1 MTFRGQ
7 ECSKDIALFG
17 PNHIL
22 TELNRRVSAERLNIV
37 FSASFRIAD
46 DSLRLLQEIKHPV
59 KRAATSSQ
67 FQQYAGIP
75 DHYSL
80 ELA

>member
-1 MTFRGQ
+1 MMPSITATSVAR
-7 ECSKDIALFG
+7 
-17 PNHIL
+17 
-22 TELNRRVSAERLNIV
+22 
-37 FSASFRIAD
+37 
-46 DSLRLLQEIKHPV
+46 LRLLQEIEDPV

-67 FQQYAGIP
+67 FHQYAGIP

>member
-1 MTFRGQ
+1 LT
-7 ECSKDIALFG
+7 IAG
-17 PNHIL
+17 
-22 TELNRRVSAERLNIV
+22 
-37 FSASFRIAD
+37 D
-46 DSLRLLQEIKHPV
+46 LRLLQEIKHPV

-80 ELA
+80 ELALDPNENHPRIAKLFMSIKVKI